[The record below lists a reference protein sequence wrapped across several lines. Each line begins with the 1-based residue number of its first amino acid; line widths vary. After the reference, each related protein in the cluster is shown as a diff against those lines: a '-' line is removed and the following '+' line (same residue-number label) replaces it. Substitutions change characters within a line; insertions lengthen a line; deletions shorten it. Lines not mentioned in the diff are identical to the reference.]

1 MTHIPHFNFPL
12 FHAAAKELRKRGWEI
27 TSPAELDSPEAKK
40 AAEESLTGDASHYAA
55 NDSWGDLLARD
66 VKLIADGAIDA
77 IICLP
82 GWERSR
88 GGKLETYVARLCGLP
103 LLEYPTLD
111 EIHANRIDHAHG
123 HEEASYKHLTDRTKE
138 IQEMEFVPDT
148 YRDDP
153 HEIRVTDPKTGGQKG
168 SKIQRYDL
176 LPWDQL
182 DKLAELYG
190 CGAEKYEPRN
200 WELGYAWS
208 LSFASAHRHM
218 KMFWQDHESLDSETK
233 CHHLASAIFHLLA
246 LMRFEEQY
254 PEKDDR
260 SVSL

>member
-111 EIHANRIDHAHG
+111 EIHANHIDHAHG

-153 HEIRVTDPKTGGQKG
+153 HEISEDRLGMYLVRTPFLVFLLFDRLGVCNLPPHVRGRGRCGLRGSRPASGIRVAAARINGQ
-168 SKIQRYDL
+168 RM
-176 LPWDQL
+176 
-182 DKLAELYG
+182 
-190 CGAEKYEPRN
+190 
-200 WELGYAWS
+200 S
-208 LSFASAHRHM
+208 LVFR
-218 KMFWQDHESLDSETK
+218 
-233 CHHLASAIFHLLA
+233 
-246 LMRFEEQY
+246 RV
-254 PEKDDR
+254 
-260 SVSL
+260 SVPTLVGR